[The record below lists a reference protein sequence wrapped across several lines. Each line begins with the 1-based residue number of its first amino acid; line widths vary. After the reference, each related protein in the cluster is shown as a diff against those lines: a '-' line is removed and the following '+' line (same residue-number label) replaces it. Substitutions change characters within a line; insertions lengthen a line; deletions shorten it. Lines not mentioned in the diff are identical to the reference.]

1 MNYKSV
7 LIPTFA
13 LALGSTSI
21 SSADV
26 QVQLVANQFLG
37 PAWTIDVQI
46 RGNEVPLGAMQ
57 SLVSL
62 SNSSYQLGSPTAINN
77 WQFHMN
83 DAPGDDTYR
92 LDGMISGTPRGEVD
106 PTTEWVTLV
115 ELNIEI
121 SEPSTV
127 ITVEFSTSDFKLFEP
142 AGSGGAEVASSFLGS
157 NSVEIGEVAIPA
169 PASLALLGMALPGL
183 RRRRPA

>member
-26 QVQLVANQFLG
+26 QVQLVADQLLG
-37 PAWTIDVQI
+37 PAWTIEVQI
-46 RGNEVPLGAMQ
+46 RGNEVPLGAMK

-62 SNSSYQLGSPTAINN
+62 SNSSYELGTTTAINN
-77 WQFHMN
+77 WQFHYL

-92 LDGMISGTPRGEVD
+92 LDGAISGSPGGEVD
-106 PTTEWVTLV
+106 PTTAWVTLAT
-115 ELNIEI
+115 LNIAV
-121 SEPSTV
+121 SEPNTV

>member
-26 QVQLVANQFLG
+26 QVQLVADQLLG

-46 RGNEVPLGAMQ
+46 RGNQVPLGAMK
-57 SLVSL
+57 SLLSL
-62 SNSSYQLGSPTAINN
+62 SNSSYELGTTTAINN
-77 WQFHMN
+77 WQFAYL
-83 DAPGDDTYR
+83 DAPGDDTYM
-92 LDGMISGTPRGEVD
+92 LDGAISGEPRGEVD
-106 PTTEWVTLV
+106 PTTTWVTLAQ
-115 ELNIEI
+115 LNIAVL
-121 SEPSTV
+121 EPT
-127 ITVEFSTSDFKLFEP
+127 TVEFSTSDFKLFEP